1 MKTNGRSTSRL
12 ALRIATFARTTLMR
26 GAALAM
32 TGVLTISPRAYA
44 ADAPPPAPQTI
55 PVAHSALLT
64 INATVTPD
72 GLALHVLHAGNQI
85 PIDGRDVTVSVDGK
99 NQPVTAE
106 PEGTF
111 LLPTKDLGEGVRQLD
126 ITVAHDGIREILT
139 GKVDLPKT
147 TSATDLWRDHKQMA
161 WWVLNIAVVLIAVLA
176 FSRRSSKPEKESD
189 EED

>member
-1 MKTNGRSTSRL
+1 MKTTSRL
-12 ALRIATFARTTLMR
+12 ALWIATVVVASVDAPHAT
-26 GAALAM
+26 
-32 TGVLTISPRAYA
+32 A
-44 ADAPPPAPQTI
+44 ADTAPPPTPI

-99 NQPVTAE
+99 SQPVTAQ

-111 LLPTKDLGEGVRQLD
+111 LLSTKELGADGERQLD

-139 GKVDLPKT
+139 GKITVPKAV
-147 TSATDLWRDHKQMA
+147 SVTDLWHDHRQMA
-161 WWVLNIAVVLIAVLA
+161 WWVLNFAIVLIAALA
-176 FSRRSSKPEKESD
+176 FSRRSSSPAKSSEDD
-189 EED
+189 E